1 MSAVISDRASGEKTL
16 VRARYVVAA
25 DAGRT
30 VGPIVGSRMQ
40 GTNILKEMITVYF
53 RADLSAY
60 FDDDQLST
68 PATIQAVISDAAGGG
83 SQVKVSSLDEL
94 WRGDVQ
100 DPSVRHAD
108 RRSDAGSDDP
118 GPR

>member
-1 MSAVISDRASGEKTL
+1 MSPLQLDEVFEEPPSAVSTILCTAIEAAGWTL
-16 VRARYVVAA
+16 VGVWDGGQRLVW
-25 DAGRT
+25 T
-30 VGPIVGSRMQ
+30 V
-40 GTNILKEMITVYF
+40 
-53 RADLSAY
+53 
-60 FDDDQLST
+60 DDDQLST

>member
-1 MSAVISDRASGEKTL
+1 MVSTILCTAIEAAGWTL
-16 VRARYVVAA
+16 VGVWDGGQRLVW
-25 DAGRT
+25 T
-30 VGPIVGSRMQ
+30 V
-40 GTNILKEMITVYF
+40 
-53 RADLSAY
+53 
-60 FDDDQLST
+60 DDEQLST

-83 SQVKVSSLDEL
+83 SQVQVSSLDEL

-100 DPSVRHAD
+100 DPSVRFAV

>member
-1 MSAVISDRASGEKTL
+1 MVSTILCTAIEAAGWAL
-16 VRARYVVAA
+16 VGVWDGGQRLVW
-25 DAGRT
+25 T
-30 VGPIVGSRMQ
+30 V
-40 GTNILKEMITVYF
+40 
-53 RADLSAY
+53 
-60 FDDDQLST
+60 DDDQLST

>member
-1 MSAVISDRASGEKTL
+1 MVSTILCTAIEAAGWTL
-16 VRARYVVAA
+16 VGVWDGGQRLVW
-25 DAGRT
+25 T
-30 VGPIVGSRMQ
+30 V
-40 GTNILKEMITVYF
+40 
-53 RADLSAY
+53 
-60 FDDDQLST
+60 DDDQLST

-100 DPSVRHAD
+100 DPSVRHAG